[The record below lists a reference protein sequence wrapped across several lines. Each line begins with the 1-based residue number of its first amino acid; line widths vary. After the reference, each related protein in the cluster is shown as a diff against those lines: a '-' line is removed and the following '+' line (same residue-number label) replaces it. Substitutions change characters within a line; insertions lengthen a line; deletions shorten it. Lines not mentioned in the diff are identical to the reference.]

1 VADASTANAT
11 RVMIMAVL
19 ANPPRRFEHPLRIVV
34 PAADPAPLRHPGH
47 LNRRGSL

>member
-19 ANPPRRFEHPLRIVV
+19 TK
-34 PAADPAPLRHPGH
+34 PAPQV
-47 LNRRGSL
+47 